1 MASLILTPE
10 NQIQRLNT
18 IVSKVNTV
26 RKLDAKALI
35 VAKKP
40 KTWSVVEIIAH
51 LNIAYELYADRL
63 DDLLQKLPNHT
74 NGYVSFKARRWQRLV
89 IEGTRPKGKQRKW
102 KMKTLKKFEPLLDI
116 KSMDSEGIA
125 EVFQKF
131 EALHLHLKN
140 GILESRSKEVTNMK
154 IDSAIGPIVKFYL
167 PECFEFLL
175 AHLERH
181 MVQIDHILNR
191 NELNE
196 LSN

>member
-18 IVSKVNTV
+18 ILSKVNAL
-26 RKLDAKALI
+26 RKLHAEELT
-35 VAKKP
+35 VAPKP
-40 KTWSVVEIIAH
+40 KSWSVVEIIAH

-63 DDLLQKLPNHT
+63 DDLLQKLPNHA
-74 NGYVSFKARRWQRLV
+74 NGYVSFKARRWQRFV
-89 IEGTRPKGKQRKW
+89 IDGTRPKGKQRKW
-102 KMKTLKKFEPLLDI
+102 KMKTLKKFEPLLEI
-116 KSMDSEGIA
+116 KSTDSEGIE

-131 EALHLHLKN
+131 ETLHLHLKN
-140 GILESRSKEVTNMK
+140 VILESRAKELTNMK

-181 MVQIDHILNR
+181 MVQIDHILKHN
-191 NELNE
+191 
-196 LSN
+196 